1 MVEYSF
7 TSLKFD
13 YESGWVPRLI
23 AAVWLI
29 CCMMSGICFASGLR
43 DPTEP
48 PFMVDTLAPKI
59 QSGLPRLQSILRS
72 PDYQGAMLD
81 GQMVQVDGFDG
92 TWKLLSIGTG
102 FVVVSREENYIC
114 ILMQLN
120 CIIKKIHLWVKR
132 PYEKN
137 DDETAVMCL
146 PFYQSFWL

>member
-13 YESGWVPRLI
+13 YESGWVPRLV

-48 PFMVDTLAPKI
+48 PFMADTLAPKM

-92 TWKLLSIGTG
+92 NWKLLSIGTG
-102 FVVVSREENYIC
+102 FVVVSRDGQRRKLYLYTHAIELHNKKNS
-114 ILMQLN
+114 LMG
-120 CIIKKIHLWVKR
+120 
-132 PYEKN
+132 EKAMR
-137 DDETAVMCL
+137 EK
-146 PFYQSFWL
+146 